1 MSLLL
6 CQDVYRT
13 YKVGD
18 VAVPALRGV
27 SVSVEH
33 GSFTIITGASGSGKS
48 TLLHCIA
55 GIDAPDAGK
64 IWIDGTDVHS
74 LTARESAIFRRRSI
88 GLVYQSFHLLPTLN
102 AMQNILLPLSLDGR
116 ECEKDYFDSLTG
128 TLGIQEQL
136 THYPA
141 QMSGG
146 QQQRCA
152 IARALITKPLLCL
165 ADEPTGNLDR
175 RNTDE
180 IMKLFCK
187 MQKEFGQTIVM
198 VTHDLR
204 LTEAADRVITFEDGQ
219 IIGDTKGSA
228 V

>member
-1 MSLLL
+1 MALLI
-6 CQDVYRT
+6 CKDVHMT

-18 VAVPALRGV
+18 IEVPALRGV
-27 SVSVEH
+27 DLTMER
-33 GSFTIITGASGSGKS
+33 GSFTMITGASGSGKS

-55 GIDAPDAGK
+55 GIDKPDSGE
-64 IWIDGTDVHS
+64 ILIDGTDIHTLS
-74 LTARESAIFRRRSI
+74 EKESAVFRRRNI
-88 GLVYQSFHLLPTLN
+88 GLVYQS
-102 AMQNILLPLSLDGR
+102 
-116 ECEKDYFDSLTG
+116 
-128 TLGIQEQL
+128 EQL

-146 QQQRCA
+146 EQQRCA
-152 IARALITKPLLCL
+152 IARALIAKPLLCI

-180 IMKLFCK
+180 IMKLLKK

-198 VTHDLR
+198 VTHDMR
-204 LTEAADRVITFEDGQ
+204 LTEEGERVVTFEDGS